1 MVQSP
6 TLGVKHL
13 GLCTFPLSLSTTEPG
28 NESERTKVGDV
39 RLKQSESEEEG
50 MKGSEKG
57 SFEVVEEEVWKGKMD
72 SRK

>member
-1 MVQSP
+1 MK
-6 TLGVKHL
+6 VKEQKL
-13 GLCTFPLSLSTTEPG
+13 
-28 NESERTKVGDV
+28 GDV
-39 RLKQSESEEEG
+39 RIKQFELEEEG